1 MDGDSAGAGR
11 PIAGCESPVG
21 IGRAAP
27 HHALQP
33 AEAARHAEDPT
44 ERVERPSGS
53 PLVRRRRR
61 VPIEEPTDQLNVRA
75 AIVDINTFVD
85 WCERNRF
92 SYREGFGELVKRIA

>member
-1 MDGDSAGAGR
+1 MDADSAGAGR
-11 PIAGCESPVG
+11 PIDGCERPVG
-21 IGRAAP
+21 VGRAAP
-27 HHALQP
+27 DHALQP
-33 AEAARHAEDPT
+33 ADPARHTEHPT

-61 VPIEEPTDQLNVRA
+61 APVEEPTDQLNVRA